1 MVKKSFI
8 LVGKF
13 SKFIVK
19 SSLNDLIISFLRNI
33 CFPTEFLF
41 SYKQKLNAGSA
52 PEQRRQ
58 LPLRVVFINIALTT
72 RGVRNKEV
80 ESQHVSSLKK
90 AVFAAPPLKTLY

>member
-33 CFPTEFLF
+33 CFPPEFLF
-41 SYKQKLNAGSA
+41 SYKQKPNAGSA
-52 PEQRRQ
+52 PEQRR

-80 ESQHVSSLKK
+80 ESQHVSSLKRRCLLH
-90 AVFAAPPLKTLY
+90 PL